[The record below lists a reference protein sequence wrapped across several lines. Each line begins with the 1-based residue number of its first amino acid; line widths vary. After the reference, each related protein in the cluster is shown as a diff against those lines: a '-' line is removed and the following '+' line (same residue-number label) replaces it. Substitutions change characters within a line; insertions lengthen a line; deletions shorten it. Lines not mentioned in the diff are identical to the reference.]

1 MGKFI
6 GVLVILFAVLLSGCT
21 VNKKAQLQALAD
33 CRYEVESIDQIE
45 LNGQQLQDFRGT
57 DGSYKLSSLAGLV
70 ASLFTSELPL
80 EGSVNLRISNP
91 ERKRAAFNSF
101 RYIIEL
107 QNKPLFE
114 GTVDQNVNLA
124 QNENVIVPLSFRANI
139 FAQAKERGVEQLLDD
154 LINGKSEGAL
164 ALKIKPSI
172 RIAGQNIYYPSYIT
186 VDKNFGKR
194 IFDLL

>member
-1 MGKFI
+1 MGKFT
-6 GVLVILFAVLLSGCT
+6 GILIISFAVLLSSCT

-33 CRYEVESIDQIE
+33 CQYEVESIDQVK

-57 DGSYKLSSLAGLV
+57 DGSYKLSALAGL
-70 ASLFTSELPL
+70 AGALFTSELPL

-91 ERKRAAFNSF
+91 ENKRAAFNSF
-101 RYIIEL
+101 RYRIEL

-124 QNENVIVPLSFRANI
+124 QNENIVVPLTFRANI
-139 FAQAKERGVEQLLDD
+139 FAQAKERGVERFLDD
-154 LINGKSEGAL
+154 LINGKSAGAL